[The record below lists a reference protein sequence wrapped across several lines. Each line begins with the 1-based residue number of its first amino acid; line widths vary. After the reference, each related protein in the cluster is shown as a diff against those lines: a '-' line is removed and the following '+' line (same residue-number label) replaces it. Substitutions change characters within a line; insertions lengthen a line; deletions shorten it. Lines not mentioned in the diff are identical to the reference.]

1 MKSTALISLSVLLLL
16 LSTAFTYGDASW
28 RAPRF
33 GDMYDCFI
41 ICDAEVS
48 AYADEDYE
56 QVDSDELME
65 ILATGRYSHTAFV
78 PQWRILL
85 YDDDGVRYRIYI
97 DASCRHYRID
107 GNYFKLKKKQAKRMK
122 RLFGV

>member
-1 MKSTALISLSVLLLL
+1 MKSTALISSSVLLLL

-56 QVDSDELME
+56 QVDSDELADGNPLHWSL
-65 ILATGRYSHTAFV
+65 LAHSLCATMAHTA
-78 PQWRILL
+78 L
-85 YDDDGVRYRIYI
+85 
-97 DASCRHYRID
+97 
-107 GNYFKLKKKQAKRMK
+107 
-122 RLFGV
+122 